1 MRALRAIYAMRSL
14 TRRGTASI
22 ILHTGSSNLSRFDAF
37 MLSRCSLPVLEYMVD
52 SDAPAAC
59 KAMLNAADVW
69 TLHRFEDGCDKH
81 GKKCHLKTTETRKAV
96 RLLHPEEDAINQD
109 TTRQQVQATIKKVVR
124 SPVRANL
131 AQYAGTSTMDK
142 LAGAFYR
149 EPPVFAGQ

>member
-1 MRALRAIYAMRSL
+1 
-14 TRRGTASI
+14 
-22 ILHTGSSNLSRFDAF
+22 
-37 MLSRCSLPVLEYMVD
+37 MLSRCSLNVLEYIAD
-52 SDAPAAC
+52 SDSPAAC
-59 KAMLNAADVW
+59 KAMITAADVW
-69 TLHRFEDGCDKH
+69 ALHVFEDGCDKH
-81 GKKCHLKTTETRKAV
+81 GKRCHLNTKETQVAV

-149 EPPVFAGQ
+149 EPPRPPPPLPGQ